1 MTSEAD
7 SRPAVEAVRL
17 GKRYR
22 GDRWALRDCS
32 FTVPT
37 GRICGV
43 VGANGA
49 GKSTLLTLA
58 ARLIKPSEGE
68 LRVFGEQS
76 TTPEQ
81 RTRVAHVTQEKP
93 LYPSFTV
100 AETLRLGRELNP
112 GWDDEAAQR
121 VVNLGELDHRAKVGS
136 LSGGQRTRVALALA
150 LGKRAD
156 LLLLDEPMADLD
168 PLARHELMGTLMAEA
183 AERGTTILISSHI
196 LPELD
201 GVIDHLLLVQS
212 GRIRLAGDLE
222 EILDGHR
229 LVTGAAEAAQLPSD
243 MAVER
248 RVRGRQVT
256 ALLRTTETVAG
267 PWETVRP
274 SLEELLLAYLRT
286 PAPADRAP
294 EDPTPGGPPPGGP
307 GGAGPARTGEPAET
321 ADSAEPA
328 ETAAPD
334 REAAA

>member
-1 MTSEAD
+1 MADATSVPDATPEEG
-7 SRPAVEAVRL
+7 RPAVEAVGL

-22 GDRWALRDCS
+22 GDRWALRDCH
-32 FTVPT
+32 FTVPA

-58 ARLIKPSEGE
+58 ARLIEPTEGE
-68 LRVFGEQS
+68 LRVFGEAS
-76 TTPEQ
+76 STPES
-81 RTRVAHVTQEKP
+81 RTRVAYVTQEKP

-100 AETLRLGRELNP
+100 ADTLRMGRELNP
-112 GWDDEAAQR
+112 GWDEEAAQR
-121 VVNLGELDHRAKVGS
+121 VVGMGELRADARIGS
-136 LSGGQRTRVALALA
+136 LSGGQRSRVALALA
-150 LGKRAD
+150 LGKRAE

-168 PLARHELMGTLMAEA
+168 PLARHELMGVLMAEA
-183 AERGTTILISSHI
+183 AERGTTILVSSHI

-201 GVIDHLLLVQS
+201 GVIDHLLLVQA

-229 LVTGAAEAAQLPSD
+229 LLTGVADGAELPAGT
-243 MAVER
+243 AVER

-256 ALLRTTETVAG
+256 ALLHTGEPVDG
-267 PWETVRP
+267 PWESVRP

-286 PAPADRAP
+286 PL
-294 EDPTPGGPPPGGP
+294 PTP
-307 GGAGPARTGEPAET
+307 A
-321 ADSAEPA
+321 
-328 ETAAPD
+328 AAPD

>member
-1 MTSEAD
+1 MTDVTSGPDATPAQG
-7 SRPAVEAVRL
+7 RPAVEAVGL

-22 GDRWALRDCS
+22 GDRWALRDCH
-32 FTVPT
+32 FTVPA

-58 ARLIKPSEGE
+58 ARLIEPTEGE
-68 LRVFGEQS
+68 LRVFGATS
-76 TTPEQ
+76 STPES
-81 RTRVAHVTQEKP
+81 RARVAYVTQEKP

-100 AETLRLGRELNP
+100 AGTLRLGRELNP
-112 GWDDEAAQR
+112 GWDEDAARR
-121 VVNLGELDHRAKVGS
+121 VVEMGELPLDARVGS

-168 PLARHELMGTLMAEA
+168 PLARHELMGVLMAEA
-183 AERGTTILISSHI
+183 AERGTTILVSSHI

-201 GVIDHLLLVQS
+201 GVIDHVLLVQA

-222 EILDGHR
+222 EILDGHQ
-229 LVTGAAEAAQLPSD
+229 LLIGAADGAELP
-243 MAVER
+243 AGTTVER

-256 ALLRTTETVAG
+256 ALLHTGEPVDG
-267 PWETVRP
+267 PWESSRP

-286 PAPADRAP
+286 PVL
-294 EDPTPGGPPPGGP
+294 TPV
-307 GGAGPARTGEPAET
+307 T
-321 ADSAEPA
+321 
-328 ETAAPD
+328 APD

>member
-7 SRPAVEAVRL
+7 SRPAVEAVGL

-32 FTVPT
+32 FTVPA

-58 ARLIKPSEGE
+58 ARLIKPTAGE
-68 LRVFGEQS
+68 LRVLGEPS
-76 TTPEQ
+76 GTPEL
-81 RTRVAHVTQEKP
+81 RTRVAYVTQEKP

-100 AETLRLGRELNP
+100 ADTLRLGRELNP
-112 GWDDEAAQR
+112 RWDEDVAQK
-121 VVNLGELDHRAKVGS
+121 VVNLGELDHRAKIGS
-136 LSGGQRTRVALALA
+136 LSGGQRTRVALAVA

-168 PLARHELMGTLMAEA
+168 PLARHELMGALMAEA
-183 AERGTTILISSHI
+183 ADRGTTILISSHI

-201 GVIDHLLLVQS
+201 GVIDHLLLMQS

-222 EILDGHR
+222 EILDGHQ
-229 LVTGAAEAAQLPSD
+229 LLTGAAGAAQLPD
-243 MAVER
+243 ELAVEK

-256 ALLRTTETVAG
+256 ALIRTGEAVAG
-267 PWETVRP
+267 PWEATRP

-286 PAPADRAP
+286 PIADR
-294 EDPTPGGPPPGGP
+294 PGTTTRT
-307 GGAGPARTGEPAET
+307 AG
-321 ADSAEPA
+321 SAE
-328 ETAAPD
+328 PD